1 MLLNSKVRHLT
12 VIFRSVKKLDYL
24 GKIQYIVLPT
34 GYINVEYVMVL
45 SDYCR
50 DNKKLRVRY
59 VEYCRV
65 FKVVPYR

>member
-45 SDYCR
+45 SDCPT
-50 DNKKLRVRY
+50 DHKKLWVWY
-59 VEYCRV
+59 IDM
-65 FKVVPYR
+65 